1 MTNICENIF
10 KIHQFSKNF
19 HGEDFYY
26 DGSYNFTTDI
36 DCKIEEHQFP
46 KDNIFLEIKEEEKDE
61 SIFLEIKEEEKEEK
75 INNLNYYI
83 KSSMEVQPSNQEL
96 FNYDWFSFFNENSL
110 NLSIIFNGKKKE
122 ENEDGGDGSSGVSVS
137 VIVGDEDEDEENKKI
152 LLSKTVK
159 KSSKSGNFKIINFTA
174 DIFKLKQSEAA
185 ISLNISTSCI
195 NRLLKEE
202 ITRIPSL
209 REVYL
214 KPGKRRIIWPH
225 RNCSKSPLVQY
236 AIQNNGICIKYRKY
250 KKGN

>member
-1 MTNICENIF
+1 MTNIFENIF
-10 KIHQFSKNF
+10 KIHPFSKNF
-19 HGEDFYY
+19 HGEDLYI
-26 DGSYNFTTDI
+26 DGSYNFPTDI
-36 DCKIEEHQFP
+36 CCKIEEQQFP
-46 KDNIFLEIKEEEKDE
+46 KDNIFLEIKEEEKE
-61 SIFLEIKEEEKEEK
+61 EIN
-75 INNLNYYI
+75 NNLNYYF
-83 KSSMEVQPSNQEL
+83 KSMEVRPSDKEF

-122 ENEDGGDGSSGVSVS
+122 KNEDGGDGSGGSVSVS
-137 VIVGDEDEDEENKKI
+137 VSVSDEDDENNKI

-159 KSSKSGNFKIINFTA
+159 KSKKSGKFKTINFTA
-174 DIFKLKQSEAA
+174 DIFKLKQNEAA
-185 ISLNISTSCI
+185 KSLNISTSCI

-209 REVYL
+209 REIYF

-236 AIQNNGICIKYRKY
+236 AIKNNGICIKYRKY